1 MLAVFMTLGWNGW
14 PRSRFHLYLS
24 IRTMPLESVLF
35 SIAQGFLWPV
45 TLLVLAAFAFSL
57 MSLGGFVVEWYKRAK
72 APGKLLILPLDP
84 TRSIESLELLI
95 LRELE
100 GLRLCSRIAPMLGLV
115 ATMIPM
121 GPALISAS
129 SGASQGV
136 AQNLAPA
143 FAAVI
148 IALVSASITFWI
160 HTVRRRWLLTELH
173 QLLEQRL

>member
-1 MLAVFMTLGWNGW
+1 
-14 PRSRFHLYLS
+14 
-24 IRTMPLESVLF
+24 MPLENLLL

-45 TLLVLAAFAFSL
+45 TLLVLLAFGYSII
-57 MSLGGFVVEWYKRAK
+57 SLGGFIVEWFKRARNPTK
-72 APGKLLILPLDP
+72 IWLLPSDINQ
-84 TRSIESLELLI
+84 SVESLELII

-121 GPALISAS
+121 GPALIAVSA
-129 SGASQGV
+129 GTSQGV

-148 IALVSASITFWI
+148 VALVSASITFWI
-160 HTVRRRWLLTELH
+160 HTIRRRWLLTELYR
-173 QLLEQRL
+173 LLEQRS